1 MPLTTILKFLFAVP
15 TLRAI
20 AVFGLVLS
28 IGGSNRLIRQSGLS
42 VAFMAGG
49 AAIATGLQNE
59 EKLMAL
65 SQQQASHERRE
76 AALKTSLDVAMAE
89 SEVLALQLMQMNTGL
104 ADWQTE
110 KVLIAGQL
118 GTLVTEQ
125 QQLLCELYETAAME
139 AKFHT
144 EVVQAQARIAE
155 LEAALTAKT
164 ALATQMLTELEAEAS
179 GTFNH
184 FTAKVSSQGKVI
196 NDLRQQI
203 EALKKSNAT
212 LKNQKLTN
220 KRFKTMA
227 SDTLVSNR
235 MFDYLAKN

>member
-1 MPLTTILKFLFAVP
+1 MPLTTILNFLFAVP

-28 IGGSNRLIRQSGLS
+28 IGGSNRLIRQSGAS

-49 AAIATGLQNE
+49 AAISTMRQQKEKITVLSNLQAGH
-59 EKLMAL
+59 K
-65 SQQQASHERRE
+65 RRE

-89 SEVLALQLMQMNTGL
+89 SQTLTLQLMQMNTGL

-110 KVLIAGQL
+110 KVLNAGQL

-139 AKFHT
+139 ATFHT
-144 EVVQAQARIAE
+144 EVVQAQARIAD
-155 LEAALTAKT
+155 LEASLTEKT
-164 ALATQMLTELEAEAS
+164 NLATQMLTELEAEAS

-184 FTAKVSSQGKVI
+184 FTAKVSSQGKMI

-203 EALKKSNAT
+203 AVLKQSNAA
-212 LKNQKLTN
+212 LKNQKLTD

-227 SDTLVSNR
+227 SDNLVSNR

>member
-139 AKFHT
+139 ATFHT
-144 EVVQAQARIAE
+144 EVVQAQTRIAE

-164 ALATQMLTELEAEAS
+164 DLATQMLTELEAEAS

>member
-59 EKLMAL
+59 EKLTAL
-65 SQQQASHERRE
+65 SELRARHEHRE

-89 SEVLALQLMQMNTGL
+89 SEALALQLMQMNTGL

-118 GTLVTEQ
+118 GTLMTEE

-139 AKFHT
+139 ATFQA

-155 LEAALTAKT
+155 LEASLTAKT
-164 ALATQMLTELEAEAS
+164 DLATQMLTELEAEAS

-184 FTAKVSSQGKVI
+184 FTAKVSSQSKVI

-220 KRFKTMA
+220 RRFKTMA
-227 SDTLVSNR
+227 SEHLVSNR